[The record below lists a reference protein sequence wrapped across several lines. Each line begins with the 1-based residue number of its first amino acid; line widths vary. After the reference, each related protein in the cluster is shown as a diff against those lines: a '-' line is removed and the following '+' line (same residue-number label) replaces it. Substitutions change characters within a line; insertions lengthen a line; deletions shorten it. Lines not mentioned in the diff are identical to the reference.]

1 MSSSV
6 IIPISSTPIKYPDIL
21 PSDYSESVSDEINK
35 QHVLY
40 VIHEYIEQNKITDIK
55 RDILYNLVS
64 YLITSNKDFPTVND
78 YDTSKRMPSY
88 STIVKIGKTEYVVWK
103 NNSKSYSI
111 YGSNIPVYSIFVW
124 NGDNNIFNVLYS
136 LFI

>member
-1 MSSSV
+1 M
-6 IIPISSTPIKYPDIL
+6 ITCDK
-21 PSDYSESVSDEINK
+21 EVS
-35 QHVLY
+35 
-40 VIHEYIEQNKITDIK
+40 
-55 RDILYNLVS
+55 
-64 YLITSNKDFPTVND
+64 TVND

-111 YGSNIPVYSIFVW
+111 YGFNIPVYSIFVW